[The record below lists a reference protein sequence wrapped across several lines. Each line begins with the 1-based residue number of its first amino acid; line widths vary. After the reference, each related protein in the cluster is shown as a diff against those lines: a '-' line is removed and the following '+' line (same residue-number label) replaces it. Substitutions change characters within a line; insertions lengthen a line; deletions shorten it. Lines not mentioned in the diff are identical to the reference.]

1 MHGLKMTYGRAL
13 WPGMKEKRGFN
24 LPTSS
29 MLNNTA
35 GENIGTG
42 VIDIS
47 KEERALLPVGH
58 GFARPVAAI

>member
-1 MHGLKMTYGRAL
+1 ME
-13 WPGMKEKRGFN
+13 EKRGFN